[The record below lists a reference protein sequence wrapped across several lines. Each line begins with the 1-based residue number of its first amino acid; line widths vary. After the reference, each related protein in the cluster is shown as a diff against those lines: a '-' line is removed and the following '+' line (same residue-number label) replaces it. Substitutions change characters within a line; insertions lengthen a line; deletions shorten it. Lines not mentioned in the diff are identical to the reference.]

1 MFTGLIQD
9 VGKIIAIRK
18 DGPQAAVTVETA
30 LRDFV
35 TGESIAVMGACLSVV
50 SFSENRFSAFASAE
64 TLKKTGLGDLG
75 FGAAVNLER
84 AARLGDPVGGHFVS
98 GHVDTRVPLLD
109 KRKVGDAV
117 RLSFALPEGPL
128 AKQIASK
135 GSVAIDGVSLT
146 VNDVAADRF
155 EVMVIPLTLQHTTLG
170 RTDAGTLVNIET
182 DVLAKYVARRL
193 EPEGAGRGVDM
204 DLLLSNGFAR

>member
-9 VGKIIAIRK
+9 VGKIVAVRK
-18 DGPQAAVTVETA
+18 TGPQATVAVETA

-50 SFSENRFSAFASAE
+50 SFAESRFFAFASAE
-64 TLKKTGLGDLG
+64 TLSKTGLGELG
-75 FGAAVNLER
+75 HGARVNLER

-98 GHVDTRVPLLD
+98 GHVDTRVQLLE
-109 KRKVGDAV
+109 KRNVGDAI
-117 RLSFALPEGPL
+117 RLSFSLPGGPL
-128 AKQIASK
+128 AKQIAAK

-146 VNDVAADRF
+146 VNQVTQDRF
-155 EVMVIPLTLQHTTLG
+155 DVMVIPLTLQHTTLDQTFVG
-170 RTDAGTLVNIET
+170 ALVNIET

-193 EPEGAGRGVDM
+193 EPGGASGGVDM
-204 DLLLSNGFAR
+204 DLLLSSGFAR